1 MVNLCGIEVSI
12 AVRRALRTTSCPRS
26 KPWLKIC
33 ASSKTVLNSDLEAK
47 VKIESEDIDIE
58 SLLASRFFN
67 IPRFQRPYSWDEEN
81 IQDLWDDVM
90 SARGED
96 YFIGSMVVYREGKQE
111 FSVVDGQQRLTT
123 ITLFLCAI
131 RDAFAGLEEGDL
143 AEGIHQL
150 IERKNRQNKNEYVL
164 RTETSFPYLQEKILK
179 FGEAEIANLPELVEE
194 QALRRASGILV
205 SRVNSLLDSVNID
218 ATIVA
223 DDKHDEKVRRLAALR
238 ESVLN
243 LKVILVKLENEDD
256 AYLIFETLNTRG
268 KDLAV
273 TDLVKNH
280 FTKLL
285 KSKTAVDVVKLK
297 WNSILQ
303 IIYESSS
310 DINSDAFIYHFWA
323 SRYEATPAKKLYSV
337 LKKRVNSKNAKA
349 YLDALVR
356 DVELYRA
363 IHEPSYMW
371 NVNERRVAAS
381 LRAIRVFRVA
391 QPTPALL
398 SLVRAYRDKK
408 IKLPKLI
415 EAVEAIERFH
425 FSFTAV
431 TSSRSSGGISGMY
444 SSFARKLYES
454 SDSNQASVEIRIL
467 TQKLRERRPSVDE
480 FTLGFRDIV
489 FTNATTKQKPLV
501 KYILRK
507 FAEKDNFKFAVDW
520 DELTIEHVAPQALIG
535 SEPWDEVTVGQLGN
549 LFLLD
554 PKKNSELANKEF
566 AEKKRLL
573 SEGRYSAPKAISDA
587 DTWDPAAVKSHTDA
601 MAYTG
606 YTEIWKI

>member
-1 MVNLCGIEVSI
+1 M
-12 AVRRALRTTSCPRS
+12 
-26 KPWLKIC
+26 
-33 ASSKTVLNSDLEAK
+33 
-47 VKIESEDIDIE
+47 KIESEDIDIE

-67 IPRFQRPYSWDEEN
+67 IPRFQRPYSWDDEN
-81 IQDLWDDVM
+81 IQDLWDDVVG
-90 SARGED
+90 ARGDD

-123 ITLFLCAI
+123 ITLLLCAV
-131 RDAFAGLEEGDL
+131 RDAFANLEEQDL

-150 IERKNRQNKNEYVL
+150 IERKNRLNKNEYVL
-164 RTETSFPYLQEKILK
+164 RTESSFPYLQEEILK
-179 FGEAEIANLPELVEE
+179 FGEPEIENLPELVEE
-194 QALRRASGILV
+194 QALKRASKILSLKV
-205 SRVNSLLDSVNID
+205 DSLLESVDVD
-218 ATIVA
+218 ATVPVE
-223 DDKHDEKVRRLAALR
+223 DKHGEKVERLTSLR

-285 KSKTAVDVVKLK
+285 KSKTAVDAVKLK
-297 WNSILQ
+297 WNRILQ
-303 IIYESSS
+303 NIYESSS
-310 DINSDAFIYHFWA
+310 DINSDAYIYHFWA

-337 LKKRVNSKNAKA
+337 LKRRVNSKNARQ

-356 DVELYRA
+356 DVEFYRA

-371 NVNERRVAAS
+371 NINEKRVAAS
-381 LRAIRVFRVA
+381 LRAIRVFRVS

-398 SLVRAYRDKK
+398 SLVRAYKDGK
-408 IKLPKLI
+408 IKLSKLI

-425 FSFTAV
+425 FAFTAV

-444 SSFARKLYES
+444 SSFARRLYEAE
-454 SDSNQASVEIRIL
+454 DSNQASIEIRVF
-467 TQKLRERRPSVDE
+467 TQKLRERRPSLEE
-480 FTLGFRDIV
+480 FKLGFRDIV
-489 FTNATTKQKPLV
+489 FTNTTTKQKPLV
-501 KYILRK
+501 KYVLRK
-507 FAEKDNFKFAVDW
+507 FAEENQFKFAVDW
-520 DELTIEHVAPQALIG
+520 DELTIEHVAPQSLIG
-535 SEPWDEVTVGQLGN
+535 TEPWGEGVVGQLGN

-554 PKKNSELANKEF
+554 PKKNGELANKEF

-573 SEGRYSAPKAISDA
+573 SEGQYSAPRAVSEA
-587 DTWDPAAVKSHTDA
+587 SVWDPAAVESHTDA
-601 MAYTG
+601 MALAG
-606 YTEIWKI
+606 YTKIWKI